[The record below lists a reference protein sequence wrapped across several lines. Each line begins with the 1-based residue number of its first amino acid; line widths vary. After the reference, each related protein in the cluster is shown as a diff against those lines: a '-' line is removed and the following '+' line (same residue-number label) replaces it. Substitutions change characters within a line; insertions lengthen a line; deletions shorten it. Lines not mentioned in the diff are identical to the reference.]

1 MSRHASQ
8 FSFHVVRS
16 SVKSSDDQVEK
27 VSGHGDAADRSLR
40 RYTAFSS
47 IAPTRFFRALRTR
60 SMPTTLKRT
69 IVGGAAAMPLLT
81 ALVHLTALLQLFR
94 RLIAGL
100 IVASLSLTALTA
112 RVSAADEPGRGWL
125 GMAVDDSLVPGRL
138 VVVEVDAAGPARDA
152 GVKLQDMVLAVNG
165 EPTID
170 AERFAAAVA
179 AIAPGDEVLLAVGRG
194 GKVDEIR
201 LKAGTATPAS
211 VAPQVEPKPVVPD
224 ATVPQAPPVPRELD
238 ARSEPGGF
246 TLDTPVPPAVP
257 PAAEPAASPAD
268 HARPLSRFGPT
279 TTKNEPTEP
288 DRQQPAST
296 TDNPSAGPIKTALG
310 VRSVPVDPQVQAIYK
325 LPEPTGALVVGVID
339 DMPASRAG
347 LPSGSVIVAL
357 DKRPVRS
364 PVELTRLVSESPVGR
379 PVRLDLILPG
389 GEPRAADVSLVALE
403 TDATTTGAGPSN
415 RTPMPAS
422 VPLDDE
428 IRRLRAEIERLA
440 RQLDEFE
447 RRAAGGL

>member
-1 MSRHASQ
+1 
-8 FSFHVVRS
+8 
-16 SVKSSDDQVEK
+16 
-27 VSGHGDAADRSLR
+27 
-40 RYTAFSS
+40 
-47 IAPTRFFRALRTR
+47 
-60 SMPTTLKRT
+60 MPTTLKRPF
-69 IVGGAAAMPLLT
+69 VSGVAATPCPKAVIRG
-81 ALVHLTALLQLFR
+81 LVHVLAGSLAR
-94 RLIAGL
+94 NAGGSVSAAVIA
-100 IVASLSLTALTA
+100 ASLSLATLTTSA
-112 RVSAADEPGRGWL
+112 SAADEPGRGWL
-125 GMAVDDSLVPGRL
+125 GIAVDDSLVPGRL

-152 GVKLQDMVLAVNG
+152 GLKLQDMVLAVNG

-179 AIAPGDEVLLAVGRG
+179 AIAPGDDVLLAVGRG

-211 VAPQVEPKPVVPD
+211 VEPQGGPKTVDPKQVEPD
-224 ATVPQAPPVPRELD
+224 AAVPQAPPAPRELD

-246 TLDTPVPPAVP
+246 TVDTPVPPAAAP
-257 PAAEPAASPAD
+257 PIAQPAQASAD
-268 HARPLSRFGPT
+268 DARPLSRFGPPT
-279 TTKNEPTEP
+279 TRSLPTEP
-288 DRQQPAST
+288 DRQEPAPS
-296 TDNPSAGPIKTALG
+296 TDNPSAGPVKTALG

-364 PVELTRLVSESPVGR
+364 PVDLTRLVAESPVGR
-379 PVRLDLILPG
+379 PVRLDFILPG
-389 GEPRAADVSLVALE
+389 GEPRAAEVSLVALE

-415 RTPMPAS
+415 RTPAPAS
-422 VPLDDE
+422 VPLDNE

-440 RQLDEFE
+440 RQLDELE
-447 RRAAGGL
+447 RRAAGGF

>member
-1 MSRHASQ
+1 MPTM
-8 FSFHVVRS
+8 
-16 SVKSSDDQVEK
+16 
-27 VSGHGDAADRSLR
+27 LR
-40 RYTAFSS
+40 RTV
-47 IAPTRFFRALRTR
+47 
-60 SMPTTLKRT
+60 M
-69 IVGGAAAMPLLT
+69 VGAAVMRRVKAVVHGLERGLT
-81 ALVHLTALLQLFR
+81 
-94 RLIAGL
+94 AGL
-100 IVASLSLTALTA
+100 IAASLSLATLSTWA
-112 RVSAADEPGRGWL
+112 SAADEAGRGWL

-211 VAPQVEPKPVVPD
+211 VAPEVDPKPVDPKPVVAD
-224 ATVPQAPPVPRELD
+224 AAVPQAAPAPRELD

-246 TLDTPVPPAVP
+246 TVDTPVPPSAP
-257 PAAEPAASPAD
+257 PIADAAPASAD
-268 HARPLSRFGPT
+268 DARPLSRFGPPT
-279 TTKNEPTEP
+279 TRSLPTEP
-288 DRQQPAST
+288 DRQEPAPST
-296 TDNPSAGPIKTALG
+296 ANLSAVPVKTALG

-347 LPSGSVIVAL
+347 LPSGSVIIAL

-364 PVELTRLVSESPVGR
+364 PVELTRLVAESPVGR
-379 PVRLDLILPG
+379 PVRLDFILPG
-389 GEPRAADVSLVALE
+389 GEPRAADVSLVTLE
-403 TDATTTGAGPSN
+403 TDATTTTGKGPSN
-415 RTPMPAS
+415 KTPAAAS

-440 RQLDEFE
+440 RQLDEVE
-447 RRAAGGL
+447 RRAAGGF

>member
-1 MSRHASQ
+1 
-8 FSFHVVRS
+8 
-16 SVKSSDDQVEK
+16 
-27 VSGHGDAADRSLR
+27 
-40 RYTAFSS
+40 
-47 IAPTRFFRALRTR
+47 
-60 SMPTTLKRT
+60 MPTTLKRT
-69 IVGGAAAMPLLT
+69 IVGGAASMPLLT
-81 ALVHLTALLQLFR
+81 ALVHLPAFVQLFR

-112 RVSAADEPGRGWL
+112 RGSAADEPGRGWL

-170 AERFAAAVA
+170 AERFSAAVA

-211 VAPQVEPKPVVPD
+211 VEPQVAPQVAPQVEPKPVVPD
-224 ATVPQAPPVPRELD
+224 ATVPQSPPVPRELD

-246 TLDTPVPPAVP
+246 RLDTPEPPAVP
-257 PAAEPAASPAD
+257 PAAEPAPSPAD
-268 HARPLSRFGPT
+268 DARPLSRFGPT
-279 TTKNEPTEP
+279 TTKNQPTEP

-379 PVRLDLILPG
+379 PVRLDFILPG

-428 IRRLRAEIERLA
+428 IRRLRGEIERLA
-440 RQLDEFE
+440 RQLDELE
-447 RRAAGGL
+447 RRAAGGF